1 MDKSA
6 VKELLKELQTK
17 YVNAWP
23 LSRGTKIG
31 KGVVLD
37 EPVIIEGLTIPVGTE
52 TKFYPPQRKKPYS
65 AVIFYE
71 EERHTTIMNDG
82 TVVSRPAGGKGK
94 KRATPRLPKLY

>member
-6 VKELLKELQTK
+6 ATELLKELQTR

-23 LSRGTKIG
+23 LSRGTKIA
-31 KGVVLD
+31 KGAVLA
-37 EPVIIEGLTIPVGTE
+37 EPVILGRLTIPAGTE
-52 TKFYPPQRKKPYS
+52 VKFYPPQRKKPYS

-82 TVVSRPAGGKGK
+82 TVFSRPARGKDK
-94 KRATPRLPKLY
+94 KRAVPRTPKLF